1 MLKIV
6 KRVEIVSCLK
16 NAGFSLAFTRQE
28 PMDELENKCRIIQE
42 AGIKFKDRREY
53 IYRNKIQQEI
63 MRNTDFIPYYKSLL
77 MAHLHEKEINDLLD
91 ALNSLKGQIMDYP
104 ADLVIW
110 LVAEKMFSAEEAA
123 AYLVFFLP
131 LGKKNGKSDRV
142 CKNIRYL
149 YQYGP
154 EGRAAVRDE
163 KIRKLLEEICL
174 WQYFERRNAPECL
187 CLLKDY
193 PAIKELVIFL
203 QGIEIEYDFLVSD
216 LKKLSEIDQAM
227 IGKMEK
233 IWESFRHQ
241 KKGFCQFFDR
251 WLHGNNVCYELD
263 YFSKKDHAFWKQNM
277 KSVCDTQLGYLNEV
291 YSGQLDIEF
300 TELEHYQI
308 SVLTYAIAHKKK
320 SFLKMVSDNIQ
331 LFKELGFD
339 AIIFDAEFYH
349 RCNLNSVTEKN
360 LRQSAGK
367 YSERSKLYLLRKKEY
382 TFSELK
388 TLRYA
393 KEQYITL
400 YDLLNIP
407 RVDDRLQTIRE
418 MIKRDLVSENFTE
431 DMLTSLAGAL
441 SRQRLGVWRERELA
455 HIRGLGYLE
464 SVRLLMV
471 YDQIQHLL
479 PELQTWEE
487 ALYVVRNVEWAKELK
502 SWSQAKKC
510 LVEHDKEFQKLRETM
525 GMSDD
530 FIKDNYPFIQ
540 KFIMKEASE
549 MSWIYYNDTNNKE
562 AFRRIVQAELMGK
575 FKQLKYHHS
584 DLEKEISYPIS
595 QEQETVWK
603 ENESFTQENIEVTE
617 ADDFYTTLRIGRLPY
632 RTCLAYDDG
641 MHKNCIL
648 SCFDSNK
655 KVLLAKRKGNVIGR
669 ASIRLTKGT
678 LIQLKEKNTLEF
690 ADLMETETSQEQ
702 NKERLT
708 LFLEKA
714 YISNVDGLTSE
725 KIKQLFV
732 QFATCKAAE
741 LDAYPVLAS
750 AYGGASQ
757 NYVRGEY
764 FMYIS
769 KSKGGEQYLDSI
781 SGNVSVS
788 QTESYRN
795 GVFLLFKEGSVGTE
809 VA

>member
-1 MLKIV
+1 
-6 KRVEIVSCLK
+6 
-16 NAGFSLAFTRQE
+16 
-28 PMDELENKCRIIQE
+28 
-42 AGIKFKDRREY
+42 
-53 IYRNKIQQEI
+53 
-63 MRNTDFIPYYKSLL
+63 
-77 MAHLHEKEINDLLD
+77 
-91 ALNSLKGQIMDYP
+91 
-104 ADLVIW
+104 
-110 LVAEKMFSAEEAA
+110 
-123 AYLVFFLP
+123 
-131 LGKKNGKSDRV
+131 
-142 CKNIRYL
+142 
-149 YQYGP
+149 
-154 EGRAAVRDE
+154 
-163 KIRKLLEEICL
+163 
-174 WQYFERRNAPECL
+174 
-187 CLLKDY
+187 
-193 PAIKELVIFL
+193 
-203 QGIEIEYDFLVSD
+203 
-216 LKKLSEIDQAM
+216 
-227 IGKMEK
+227 
-233 IWESFRHQ
+233 
-241 KKGFCQFFDR
+241 
-251 WLHGNNVCYELD
+251 
-263 YFSKKDHAFWKQNM
+263 
-277 KSVCDTQLGYLNEV
+277 
-291 YSGQLDIEF
+291 
-300 TELEHYQI
+300 
-308 SVLTYAIAHKKK
+308 
-320 SFLKMVSDNIQ
+320 
-331 LFKELGFD
+331 
-339 AIIFDAEFYH
+339 
-349 RCNLNSVTEKN
+349 
-360 LRQSAGK
+360 
-367 YSERSKLYLLRKKEY
+367 
-382 TFSELK
+382 
-388 TLRYA
+388 
-393 KEQYITL
+393 
-400 YDLLNIP
+400 
-407 RVDDRLQTIRE
+407 
-418 MIKRDLVSENFTE
+418 
-431 DMLTSLAGAL
+431 MLTSLAGAL

-809 VA
+809 AA